1 MSSLS
6 GLHAKLH
13 FCHCTHCFIPLLKS
27 PIAITGFASL
37 SPLGHDET
45 QIWQHYLSPSTCIQS
60 GNYSGRD
67 YYCAALPSSSMNKIA
82 AIAAESR
89 RYQQLDPAVLY
100 ALFVARRALAQTC
113 WLDESQSMHA
123 AELGINFGSSR
134 GATQSFERYHQ
145 EFLEQGRANK
155 ISSPAT
161 TLGNMSSWV
170 AQDLKVQGPV
180 ISHSVT
186 CSTGLHAL
194 LNGVAWLL
202 SGLSS
207 RFMVGA
213 SEAALSAFTL
223 SQMEV
228 LKITA
233 LADSEH
239 QPEYPCR
246 ALDLDKSANS
256 MALGEGA
263 AAACLQVGYHEK
275 ALAYILGLGFA
286 TDESEHNTGISA
298 DAICF
303 QRSMHQALQGVALHE
318 VDVIVMHA
326 PGTMLGDS
334 AEYRAIQAV
343 FGTQLPA
350 LTSNKWKIG
359 HSLGAAGMLSLELA
373 LLMLRHQ
380 HFVPVPYLPNSGLND
395 AASRSIRKVLINAV
409 GFGGNAVSLLVGAL

>member
-1 MSSLS
+1 MS
-6 GLHAKLH
+6 
-13 FCHCTHCFIPLLKS
+13 
-27 PIAITGFASL
+27 FASL
-37 SPLGHDET
+37 SPLGDDEA
-45 QIWQHYLSPSTCIQS
+45 QIWQHYLSPTSCIQT
-60 GNYSGRD
+60 GNYSGHD
-67 YYCAALPSSSMNKIA
+67 YYRAALPSASAHKIA
-82 AIAAESR
+82 DIAAEHR

-100 ALFVARRALAQTC
+100 ATSVARRALAQTT
-113 WLDESQSMHA
+113 WSEDAHTSNVDTLEF
-123 AELGINFGSSR
+123 GINFGSSR
-134 GATQSFERYHQ
+134 GATQLFERYHQ
-145 EFLEQGRANK
+145 EFMEQGRANK
-155 ISSPAT
+155 LSSPAT

-194 LNGVAWLL
+194 MNGVAWLL
-202 SGLSS
+202 SGLST

-213 SEAALSAFTL
+213 SEAALTAFTL

-233 LADSEH
+233 MAESAESTESASVL
-239 QPEYPCR
+239 PYPCR
-246 ALDLDKSANS
+246 ALDLDKTSNS
-256 MALGEGA
+256 MVLGEGA
-263 AAACLQVGYHEK
+263 AAACLQVGHHAQ
-275 ALAYILGLGFA
+275 ALAYILGVGFA

-303 QRSMHQALQGVALHE
+303 QRSMRQALQGVDVRE
-318 VDVIVMHA
+318 VDVIVLHA
-326 PGTMLGDS
+326 PGTIKGDL

-343 FGTQLPA
+343 FGAQMPA

-380 HFVPVPYLPNSGLND
+380 HFIPVPYLPVSSSGNQVP
-395 AASRSIRKVLINAV
+395 RSIRKVLVNAV
-409 GFGGNAVSLLVGAL
+409 GFGGNAVSLLVGYP